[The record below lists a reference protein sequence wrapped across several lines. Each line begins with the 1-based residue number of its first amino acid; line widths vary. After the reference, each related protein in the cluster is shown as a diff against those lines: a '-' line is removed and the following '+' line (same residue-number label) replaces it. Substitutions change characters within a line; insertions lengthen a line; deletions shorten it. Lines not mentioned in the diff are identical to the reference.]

1 VTFIDTDFGNDD
13 GLLAKV
19 AMRKGRD
26 KTHFDGQA
34 NDSLERGT
42 DCHRQHREKAS
53 RKETTPME
61 RVDADDEGVE
71 WRHRW
76 LIPRQEAEHIIDDGK
91 AEDRQ
96 NIRKH
101 GTTWLVPIASQ
112 HIKQPRKEV

>member
-1 VTFIDTDFGNDD
+1 MQHTARSGLLSHLHKLRDDLERVSDFHFIDTDFGNDD

-26 KTHFDGQA
+26 ITHFDGQA

-61 RVDADDEGVE
+61 RIDADDEGV
-71 WRHRW
+71 
-76 LIPRQEAEHIIDDGK
+76 
-91 AEDRQ
+91 
-96 NIRKH
+96 
-101 GTTWLVPIASQ
+101 
-112 HIKQPRKEV
+112 

>member
-1 VTFIDTDFGNDD
+1 MTFIDTDFGNDD
-13 GLLAKV
+13 GLLAKL

-61 RVDADDEGVE
+61 RVDADDEGV
-71 WRHRW
+71 
-76 LIPRQEAEHIIDDGK
+76 
-91 AEDRQ
+91 
-96 NIRKH
+96 
-101 GTTWLVPIASQ
+101 
-112 HIKQPRKEV
+112 

>member
-1 VTFIDTDFGNDD
+1 MTFIDTDFGNDD

-19 AMRKGRD
+19 ALRKGRD

-76 LIPRQEAEHIIDDGK
+76 LIPHYVTKHVIEDGK
-91 AEDRQ
+91 AQDRR
-96 NIRKH
+96 NIRKY
-101 GTTWLVPIASQ
+101 GTTGLVPIPGQ